1 MQATPKR
8 RIQITISIVAVVI
21 VLLHLIFPRLNI
33 DAITVT
39 LIIVAVIPWLAPLF
53 KSLEL
58 PGGLKVEFQDLE
70 KASNKAIEAGLITEE
85 NVERLEAEAPDQN
98 YPFIDLA
105 ETNQE
110 LALVSLRL
118 EIEKVLKL
126 IAQRYSLDDK
136 KLSISML
143 IRELST
149 KSIISNQERAAL
161 LDMIG
166 TLNHAAHG
174 VEYDPRTAEW
184 VIKNGPAILESLNNK
199 LEGRRGRFSI
209 GSSDEPEHWIDTSY
223 NQETALHT
231 TYDMQQH
238 ISKHADLWMKEVE
251 NTYAALLKKLPE
263 IQGRKLEATQKN
275 WEEQMRLEREFIGSI
290 GDLQLRVGTGG
301 LVAISTSFMGK
312 ARERALELS
321 EILTLFTDTN

>member
-8 RIQITISIVAVVI
+8 RIQVTISIVAVAI
-21 VLLHLIFPRLNI
+21 VVLHIIFPKLNI

-85 NVERLEAEAPDQN
+85 NVERLESQVPEQN
-98 YPFIDLA
+98 YPFIELA

-118 EIEKVLKL
+118 EIEKALRLV
-126 IAQRYSLDDK
+126 AQRYLLDYK

-149 KSIISNQERAAL
+149 KSIITNQERAAL

-166 TLNHAAHG
+166 TLNQAAHG

-184 VIKNGPAILESLNNK
+184 VIKNGPAILESLNKK
-199 LEGRRGRFSI
+199 LEERRGRFSI
-209 GSSDEPEHWIDTSY
+209 GSSEESEHWIDNSY
-223 NQETALHT
+223 NQETELHT
-231 TYDMQQH
+231 TFEMQQH
-238 ISKHADLWMKEVE
+238 ISKHADLWLKEVD
-251 NTYAALLKKLPE
+251 NIYAALLKKLPDV
-263 IQGRKLEATQKN
+263 QGKKLEATQKN
-275 WEEQMRLEREFIGSI
+275 WEKQMELEREFIGSI
-290 GDLQLRVGTGG
+290 GDLQMRVGTGG
-301 LVAISTSFMGK
+301 LVAISSSFMGK
-312 ARERALELS
+312 GRERALELS
-321 EILTLFTDTN
+321 EILTLFADTD